1 MSKVLVTEQ
10 YLTDIGNAIRAKKSV
25 ATTYK
30 PSEMAGAVESI
41 ETGITPTGTKNIT
54 TNGTHDVTNFA
65 SAEVAVPNSFSA
77 SDEGKVVSN
86 GALVAQTAQTV
97 TENGTYDTTLK
108 NSVVVNVEGGGGG
121 GSGGGGVLVEPEYQG
136 LAKFYVYRDGVRLG
150 TESAGKQS
158 INIFKVSANKKY
170 ALFVGETVGTRRRAG
185 FFAGLTMSDLQPY
198 ISTDH
203 GNDNVIATNGTWL
216 APFTAGTEDTG
227 NALAGRIIFTPTSDG
242 LVVYGTSN
250 DGTVVPAYCVDM
262 SASGGGGSG

>member
-77 SDEGKVVSN
+77 SDEGKVVSG

-108 NSVVVNVEGGGGG
+108 NSVVVNVEGGGS
-121 GSGGGGVLVEPEYQG
+121 SGGGGVLVEPEYQG
-136 LAKFYVYRDGVRLG
+136 LAKFYVNKEGITLF
-150 TESAGKQS
+150 TESAGIQS

-170 ALFVGETVGTRRRAG
+170 ALYVGETVGTRRRAG
-185 FFAGLTMSDLQPY
+185 FFAGLTMSTLEPY

-203 GNDNVIATNGTWL
+203 GNDNIIVTNGTWL
-216 APFTAGTEDTG
+216 APFTAGTDDTG
-227 NALAGRIIFTPTSDG
+227 NARAGRIIFTPTSDG

-262 SASGGGGSG
+262 SASGGGGNR